1 MLSKAGH
8 AVAKALGIKLQD
20 HDRFRELD
28 RPGASMMSDRTDHT
42 FVEEPPL
49 VLDYLGS
56 LAPSGKELYG
66 YLLSLFPFLSW
77 IGHYNLQ
84 WLIGDLVAG
93 ITIGAVVVPQ
103 GMAYAKLANLEV
115 QFGLYSSFMGVLV
128 YWFFATSKDITIGP
142 VAVMSQLTGGIVAD
156 LAIALPDVPGHVI
169 ASALALL
176 AGSIVLFIGLIRCGW
191 IVDLIS
197 LTALSAFMTGSALN
211 IVVGQIPSMMGITGF
226 STREA
231 PYIVFIH
238 TLQGLPRTTLDAA
251 MGLTALA
258 MLYLIRGTCAY
269 AAKRWPKHQRIIFF
283 LSTLRTVFVIL
294 LYTMISWLVNR
305 GLPKDQIK
313 FKILLDVPRGF
324 QNAAVPVLNQRIAS
338 NLAGYLPATVIVLL
352 IEHIAISKSFG
363 RVNNYTI
370 NPSQEMVAIGVTN
383 MLGPF
388 LGGYAATGS
397 FSRTAIKS
405 KAGVRSPFAGV
416 ITALVVLLAIYALPA
431 VFYFIP
437 AASLAAVIIHAVG
450 DLITPPN
457 TVYQFWLVS
466 PLENGIYCT
475 VCLSAAMLLFR
486 ILRAKGRFLGRVKVA
501 SMLGDHVVGDDS
513 RAEYGTFT
521 GSPEA
526 PFRNVF
532 LPITHADGSN
542 PEVELDNPYPGIF
555 IYRFSEGFNYTN
567 ASNSL
572 SYMTEYIF
580 AHTRLTNLTHF
591 DRPGD
596 RPWNDP
602 GPSRR
607 KLKAAAAASASA
619 LEVDTTLPT
628 LKAII
633 LDFSSVNHVD
643 ITSVQQLIDVRN
655 QLDRYA
661 APDTVDWHIACI
673 SNRWAK
679 RALAAAGFG
688 YPTMRPD
695 VPHLR
700 WKSIFSVAEIG
711 GAQSA
716 AAAAEFED
724 NEKELLDRRLSV
736 HGSHHHKHHNH
747 QERDLEAGLSKSGSH
762 AAVAADDVVDAAP
775 AADVAATSTSTG
787 TTTTEDLKAGT
798 ITAAAPRLNCGRT
811 VVAVHGINRPL
822 FHVDLTSA
830 LQSAIANVEA
840 RGEGGEEEEDGA
852 EEASAG
858 GASASANAARSASG
872 SGEATD
878 TASGGTLSSRKKSSI
893 QRS

>member
-1 MLSKAGH
+1 MSQRAGRL
-8 AVAKALGIKLQD
+8 VAKALGIKLQD
-20 HDRFRELD
+20 NDPYQELD
-28 RPGASMMSDRTDHT
+28 RPGASMMSDRTDHS
-42 FVEEPPL
+42 FVEEPPK
-49 VLDYLGS
+49 VLDHLNT
-56 LAPSGKELYG
+56 LVPSGKETYD
-66 YLLSLFPFLSW
+66 YLFSLFPFLSW

-103 GMAYAKLANLEV
+103 GMAYAKLANLPV

-156 LAIALPDVPGHVI
+156 LAITLPDVPGHVI
-169 ASALALL
+169 ASALAIL

-191 IVDLIS
+191 IVDVIS

-251 MGLTALA
+251 MGLTALT
-258 MLYLIRGTCAY
+258 MLYLIRATCSY
-269 AAKRWPKHQRIIFF
+269 AAKRWPRHQRLAFF

-305 GLPKDQIK
+305 GLPKDKVK

-324 QNAAVPVLNQRIAS
+324 QNAAVPVLNKPIAS
-338 NLAGYLPATVIVLL
+338 NLASYLPATVIVLL

-383 MLGPF
+383 VLGPF

-405 KAGVRSPFAGV
+405 KAGVRTPFAGV
-416 ITALVVLLAIYALPA
+416 ITAAVVLLAIYALPA
-431 VFYFIP
+431 VFYYIP
-437 AASLAAVIIHAVG
+437 NASLAAVIIHAVG

-457 TVYQFWLVS
+457 TIYQFWLVS
-466 PLENGIYCT
+466 PLEVFIFFVGVFVTVFSTIENGIYCT
-475 VCLSAAMLLFR
+475 VCLSAAMLLYR
-486 ILRAKGRFLGRVKVA
+486 ILRAKGRFLGRVRVA
-501 SMLGDHVVGDDS
+501 SMLGDHVVGEDS
-513 RAEYGTFT
+513 RRLSEYGTFT

-555 IYRFSEGFNYTN
+555 IYRFAEGFNYTN
-567 ASNSL
+567 ASHSL
-572 SYMTEYIF
+572 EYMTEYIF
-580 AHTRLTNLTHF
+580 ANTRRTSPAHF
-591 DRPGD
+591 SRPGD

-607 KLKAAAAASASA
+607 KLKAAAAAG
-619 LEVDTTLPT
+619 VDAGTMDVDSNLPT

-679 RALAAAGFG
+679 RALAAGGFG
-688 YPTMRPD
+688 FPTMRPD

-724 NEKELLDRRLSV
+724 NEKELESSTRQQHASDTL
-736 HGSHHHKHHNH
+736 
-747 QERDLEAGLSKSGSH
+747 DLEAAISKKTDGDHLGSSTSMAEGVAPVRSGTS
-762 AAVAADDVVDAAP
+762 AP
-775 AADVAATSTSTG
+775 AP
-787 TTTTEDLKAGT
+787 
-798 ITAAAPRLNCGRT
+798 APALNSGRT
-811 VVAVHGINRPL
+811 VAVHGINRPL

-840 RGEGGEEEEDGA
+840 RGE
-852 EEASAG
+852 EADAKPSAG
-858 GASASANAARSASG
+858 SA

-878 TASGGTLSSRKKSSI
+878 
-893 QRS
+893 

>member
-1 MLSKAGH
+1 MR
-8 AVAKALGIKLQD
+8 I
-20 HDRFRELD
+20 
-28 RPGASMMSDRTDHT
+28 
-42 FVEEPPL
+42 
-49 VLDYLGS
+49 
-56 LAPSGKELYG
+56 
-66 YLLSLFPFLSW
+66 
-77 IGHYNLQ
+77 
-84 WLIGDLVAG
+84 G

-115 QFGLYSSFMGVLV
+115 QFGLYSSFMGVLI
-128 YWFFATSKDITIGP
+128 YWFFATSKDITIGVSWLSGGRRFGKGKKLTASQP

-156 LAIALPDVPGHVI
+156 LAVAMPDVPGHVI
-169 ASALALL
+169 ASALAIL
-176 AGSIVLFIGLIRCGW
+176 AGSIVLFIGLVRCGW
-191 IVDLIS
+191 IVDVIS

-258 MLYLIRGTCAY
+258 MLYLIRGACSY
-269 AAKRWPKHQRIIFF
+269 AAKRWPKHQRIAFF

-305 GLPKDQIK
+305 GLPKDQVK

-338 NLAGYLPATVIVLL
+338 GLVGYLPATVIVLL

-363 RVNNYTI
+363 RVNNYSI

-383 MLGPF
+383 VLGPF

-405 KAGVRSPFAGV
+405 KAGVRTPFAGV
-416 ITALVVLLAIYALPA
+416 ITACVVLLAIYALPA
-431 VFYFIP
+431 VFYYIP
-437 AASLAAVIIHAVG
+437 SASLAAVIIHAVG

-457 TVYQFWLVS
+457 TIYQFWLVS
-466 PLENGIYCT
+466 PLEVFIFFVGVLVTVFTTIENGIYAT
-475 VCLSAAMLLFR
+475 VCLSAAMLLYR
-486 ILRAKGRFLGRVKVA
+486 ILRAKGRFLGRVRVA
-501 SMLGDHVVGDDS
+501 SMLGNYVVGDHS
-513 RAEYGTFT
+513 RQAPEYGTFT

-555 IYRFSEGFNYTN
+555 IYRFAEGFNYTN
-567 ASNSL
+567 ASHSL
-572 SYMTEYIF
+572 EYMTQHIF
-580 AHTRLTNLTHF
+580 AHTRQTNLAHF
-591 DRPGD
+591 ERPGD

-607 KLKAAAAASASA
+607 KLKAAAAAGVETGAF
-619 LEVDTTLPT
+619 EVDTNLPT

-661 APDTVDWHIACI
+661 SPDTVDWHIACI

-688 YPTMRPD
+688 YPTARPD

-711 GAQSA
+711 GSQSA

-724 NEKELLDRRLSV
+724 NEKELHAS
-736 HGSHHHKHHNH
+736 
-747 QERDLEAGLSKSGSH
+747 QQPADLEAALTSSNTNTKGGGDQGST
-762 AAVAADDVVDAAP
+762 AADLGGAPVTASKTTATTATAAP
-775 AADVAATSTSTG
+775 APA
-787 TTTTEDLKAGT
+787 
-798 ITAAAPRLNCGRT
+798 LNSGRT
-811 VVAVHGINRPL
+811 VAVHGINRPL

-830 LQSAIANVEA
+830 LQSAVANVEA
-840 RGEGGEEEEDGA
+840 RAEEEVEV
-852 EEASAG
+852 G
-858 GASASANAARSASG
+858 GGGG
-872 SGEATD
+872 SGGGDKGSEETD
-878 TASGGTLSSRKKSSI
+878 GSRK
-893 QRS
+893 